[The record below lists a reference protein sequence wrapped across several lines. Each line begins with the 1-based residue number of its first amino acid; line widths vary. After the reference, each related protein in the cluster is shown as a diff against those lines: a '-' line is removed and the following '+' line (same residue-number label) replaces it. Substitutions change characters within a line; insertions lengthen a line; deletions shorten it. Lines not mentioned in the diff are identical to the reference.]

1 LKTESVQ
8 QKAHISSEKCRRPST
23 SERKPCLGDGCSSA
37 VLKNGAYCSEECIA
51 NSARVFLHVKS
62 EEMNSS
68 QLQEPQ
74 SHTNSMTPPTTSSDE
89 SWEDLVD

>member
-1 LKTESVQ
+1 
-8 QKAHISSEKCRRPST
+8 
-23 SERKPCLGDGCSSA
+23 
-37 VLKNGAYCSEECIA
+37 
-51 NSARVFLHVKS
+51 
-62 EEMNSS
+62 MNSS